1 MKRVLWRGF
10 FSAAAWMCI
19 SSGAWAQSQATDPS
33 FFATKLYPVLE
44 AARCRLCHATDGV
57 ASGTRIHF
65 PDKGASQEQI
75 AIFGLSLAPLVDR
88 GNPANSLLLVKP
100 TKRIAHTGGERIK
113 PGSDEEKILSQWIQ
127 YLSSATDQSL
137 AAERRR
143 LGEAAEAVKQEH
155 AVRRLTHSQYDNTVR
170 DLLGD
175 YSRPAL
181 HFPTEDYVDGFK
193 NQAQYQGMP
202 PLLVEAYSSSAE
214 KLALNAFRAGD
225 INHLVPCKAVNATDI
240 KCRNL
245 FVRSFGLRAF
255 RRPLREV
262 EFKRYAAA
270 FSAQASLSGK
280 FLEGAR
286 TVVEAMLQSPNF
298 LFHLE
303 AGPDGQ
309 SVDYDTASRLSY
321 LLQDTMPDK
330 ILLDAAAKGELRTA
344 AGRDAA
350 TRRLLDDPRA
360 HQALDEYFDEWLRFD
375 RVLNSSKEGRR
386 FPEFS
391 LEMAASMVEETRRL
405 LDHLVWD
412 DRNFMELLT
421 ADYAY
426 LSSDLATLYKLPAP
440 PGQFELV
447 HFPAGTR
454 RAGLLGE
461 ASFLAANAGPTETSP
476 TARGIFIREQLLC
489 QHVPPPPPN
498 VDTNLPEATAD
509 KPSTRRQ
516 RMSAH
521 VENPLC
527 ASCHRLMDPIGF
539 GLESFDAIGRLR
551 QHETILIES
560 PTGNR
565 KDEKKIDLDL
575 DTRGEVA
582 GIPNSA
588 FSDSSQL
595 GRILA
600 QSQIC
605 QECMVR
611 QIFRYAFGRL
621 ETSSDEETIHQLFAT
636 FRDSSFHFKD
646 LLIGLVRSPEFMAG
660 LEDNQKGVTR
670 SPGRSVSSENASSKS
685 QRGEKN
691 ANR

>member
-1 MKRVLWRGF
+1 
-10 FSAAAWMCI
+10 
-19 SSGAWAQSQATDPS
+19 
-33 FFATKLYPVLE
+33 
-44 AARCRLCHATDGV
+44 
-57 ASGTRIHF
+57 
-65 PDKGASQEQI
+65 
-75 AIFGLSLAPLVDR
+75 
-88 GNPANSLLLVKP
+88 
-100 TKRIAHTGGERIK
+100 
-113 PGSDEEKILSQWIQ
+113 
-127 YLSSATDQSL
+127 
-137 AAERRR
+137 
-143 LGEAAEAVKQEH
+143 
-155 AVRRLTHSQYDNTVR
+155 
-170 DLLGD
+170 
-175 YSRPAL
+175 
-181 HFPTEDYVDGFK
+181 
-193 NQAQYQGMP
+193 
-202 PLLVEAYSSSAE
+202 
-214 KLALNAFRAGD
+214 LNAFRAGD
-225 INHLVPCKAVNATDI
+225 INHLVPCKPAGATDV
-240 KCRNL
+240 KCRDL

-270 FSAQASLSGK
+270 FSAQASASGK

-286 TVVEAMLQSPNF
+286 TIVEAMLQSPNF

-309 SVDYDTASRLSY
+309 SVDYDIASRLSY

-330 ILLDAAAKGELRTA
+330 TLLDAAAKGELRTA
-344 AGRDAA
+344 AGREAA
-350 TRRLLDDPRA
+350 TRRLLDDLRA
-360 HQALDEYFDEWLRFD
+360 HEALDEYFDQWLRFD

-391 LEMAASMVEETRRL
+391 LEMAQNMVEETRRL

-421 ADYAY
+421 ADYTY
-426 LSSDLATLYKLPAP
+426 LSADLASLYKLPAP
-440 PGQFELV
+440 AEQFQLV
-447 HFPAGTR
+447 HFPAETP

-509 KPSTRRQ
+509 KPLTRRQ

-521 VENPLC
+521 VENQLC

-565 KDEKKIDLDL
+565 RDEKKINLDL
-575 DTRGEVA
+575 DTRGEIA
-582 GIPNSA
+582 GIPNST

-600 QSQIC
+600 QSAVC

-636 FRDSSFHFKD
+636 FRDSGFHFKD
-646 LLIGLVRSPEFMAG
+646 LLIGLVRAPEFLAG
-660 LEDNQKGVTR
+660 LEDNQKGVIRT
-670 SPGRSVSSENASSKS
+670 PAPIL
-685 QRGEKN
+685 RGGKN
-691 ANR
+691 ATR

>member
-1 MKRVLWRGF
+1 MSRSLPRTLFGLTGWIC
-10 FSAAAWMCI
+10 ALLP
-19 SSGAWAQSQATDPS
+19 AWAQTPAKDSS
-33 FFATKLYPVLE
+33 FFAAKLYPVLE
-44 AARCRLCHATDGV
+44 AAHCRLCHATDGV

-65 PDKGASQEQI
+65 PDKGASQDQI
-75 AIFGLSLAPLVDR
+75 QLFGLALAPVVDR
-88 GNPANSLLLVKP
+88 TNPSNSLLFVKP
-100 TKRIAHTGGERIK
+100 TNRIKHTGGERIK

-127 YLSSATDQSL
+127 YLATTSEASL
-137 AAERRR
+137 SAERHR
-143 LGEAAEAVKQEH
+143 LSESADAAKQEH

-181 HFPTEDYVDGFK
+181 HFPPEDYVDGFK
-193 NQAQYQGMP
+193 NQARYQSMT
-202 PLLVEAYSSSAE
+202 PLLVEAYSTSAE

-225 INHLVPCKAVNATDI
+225 INHLIPCKAVSATDV
-240 KCRNL
+240 KCRDQ

-270 FSAQASLSGK
+270 FSAQASLNGK

-309 SVDYDTASRLSY
+309 SVDYDIASRLSY
-321 LLQDTMPDK
+321 LLQDTMPNQA
-330 ILLDAAAKGELRTA
+330 LLDAAAKGELRTA

-360 HQALDEYFDEWLRFD
+360 HQALDEYFDQWLRFD
-375 RVLNSSKEGRR
+375 RVLNSSKEERR
-386 FPEFS
+386 FPQFS

-426 LSSDLATLYKLPAP
+426 LSADLATLYKLPAP
-440 PGQFELV
+440 SGQFELM
-447 HFPAGTR
+447 HFPPGTP

-498 VDTNLPEATAD
+498 VDTNLPEATED

-539 GLESFDAIGRLR
+539 GLESFDAIGRFR
-551 QHETILIES
+551 EHESILIES
-560 PTGNR
+560 STGKR
-565 KDEKKIDLDL
+565 KDEKTINLDL

-595 GRILA
+595 GAILA
-600 QSQIC
+600 KSTVC

-621 ETSSDEETIHQLFAT
+621 ETASDEETIHQLFET
-636 FRDSSFHFKD
+636 FRDSGYHFKD
-646 LLIGLVRSPEFMAG
+646 LLTGLVRSPEFSAG
-660 LEDNQKGVTR
+660 LEDNQRGVTR
-670 SPGRSVSSENASSKS
+670 SPGPSASPKTTSSKL
-685 QRGEKN
+685 Q
-691 ANR
+691 

>member
-1 MKRVLWRGF
+1 MSQFLWCKLLPLTGWICIA
-10 FSAAAWMCI
+10 SAVWSQSPAA
-19 SSGAWAQSQATDPS
+19 DPS
-33 FFATKLYPVLE
+33 FFKTKLYPVLE
-44 AARCRLCHATDGV
+44 AAHCRLCHATDGV

-65 PDKGASQEQI
+65 PEKGASQDQI
-75 AIFGLSLAPLVDR
+75 QLFGLSLAVVVNRFKPSE
-88 GNPANSLLLVKP
+88 SLLFVKP
-100 TKRIAHTGGERIK
+100 TNRIKHTGGERIK
-113 PGSDEEKILSQWIQ
+113 PGSGEEKILSQWIQ
-127 YLSSATDQSL
+127 YLASASDASL

-143 LGEAAEAVKQEH
+143 LSESAEASKQEH
-155 AVRRLTHSQYDNTVR
+155 TVRRLTHSQYDNTVR

-202 PLLVEAYSSSAE
+202 PLLVEAYSTSAE

-225 INHLVPCKAVNATDI
+225 INHLIPCKAVSATDV
-240 KCRNL
+240 KCRDL
-245 FVRSFGLRAF
+245 FLRSFGLRAF
-255 RRPLREV
+255 RRPLREI
-262 EFKRYAAA
+262 EFKRYASA

-303 AGPDGQ
+303 SGPDGQ
-309 SVDYDTASRLSY
+309 SVDYDIASRLSY
-321 LLQDTMPDK
+321 LLQDTMPDQ
-330 ILLDAAAKGELRTA
+330 ILLNAAAKGELRTA

-360 HQALDEYFDEWLRFD
+360 HQALDQYFDEWLRFD

-412 DRNFMELLT
+412 NRNFMELLT

-447 HFPAGTR
+447 HFPAGTP
-454 RAGLLGE
+454 RAGVLGE

-498 VDTNLPEATAD
+498 VDTNLPEATED
-509 KPSTRRQ
+509 KPLTRRQ

-521 VENPLC
+521 MENPLC

-539 GLESFDAIGRLR
+539 GLESFDAIGRFR
-551 QHETILIES
+551 EHETILIES
-560 PTGNR
+560 PTGKT
-565 KDEKKIDLDL
+565 KDEKKINLDL

-595 GRILA
+595 GSILA
-600 QSQIC
+600 QSTVC

-621 ETSSDEETIHQLFAT
+621 ETSSDEQTIHQLFAA
-636 FRDSSFHFKD
+636 FRDSGFHFKD
-646 LLIGLVRSPEFMAG
+646 LLIGLARSPEFLAG

-670 SPGRSVSSENASSKS
+670 TPGPSVSSKDSSLKTAA
-685 QRGEKN
+685 R
-691 ANR
+691 R

>member
-1 MKRVLWRGF
+1 
-10 FSAAAWMCI
+10 
-19 SSGAWAQSQATDPS
+19 
-33 FFATKLYPVLE
+33 
-44 AARCRLCHATDGV
+44 
-57 ASGTRIHF
+57 
-65 PDKGASQEQI
+65 
-75 AIFGLSLAPLVDR
+75 
-88 GNPANSLLLVKP
+88 
-100 TKRIAHTGGERIK
+100 
-113 PGSDEEKILSQWIQ
+113 
-127 YLSSATDQSL
+127 
-137 AAERRR
+137 
-143 LGEAAEAVKQEH
+143 
-155 AVRRLTHSQYDNTVR
+155 
-170 DLLGD
+170 
-175 YSRPAL
+175 
-181 HFPTEDYVDGFK
+181 
-193 NQAQYQGMP
+193 
-202 PLLVEAYSSSAE
+202 
-214 KLALNAFRAGD
+214 
-225 INHLVPCKAVNATDI
+225 
-240 KCRNL
+240 
-245 FVRSFGLRAF
+245 
-255 RRPLREV
+255 
-262 EFKRYAAA
+262 
-270 FSAQASLSGK
+270 
-280 FLEGAR
+280 
-286 TVVEAMLQSPNF
+286 VVEAMLQSPNF

-309 SVDYDTASRLSY
+309 SVDYDIASRLSY

-330 ILLDAAAKGELRTA
+330 ALLDAAAKSELRTA
-344 AGRDAA
+344 AGREAM

-360 HQALDEYFDEWLRFD
+360 HQALGEYFDEWLRFD

-440 PGQFELV
+440 AGQFELV
-447 HFPAGTR
+447 RFPAGTP
-454 RAGLLGE
+454 RAGVLGE

-498 VDTNLPEATAD
+498 VDTNLPEATED
-509 KPSTRRQ
+509 KPLTRRQ

-539 GLESFDAIGRLR
+539 GLESFDAIGRFR
-551 QHETILIES
+551 EHETILIES
-560 PTGNR
+560 PTGKS
-565 KDEKKIDLDL
+565 KDEKKINLDL

-595 GRILA
+595 GAILA
-600 QSQIC
+600 QSTVC

-611 QIFRYAFGRL
+611 QIFRYACGRL
-621 ETSSDEETIHQLFAT
+621 ETSSDEETLHQLFAT
-636 FRDSSFHFKD
+636 FRDSGFHFKD
-646 LLIGLVRSPEFMAG
+646 LLIGLVRSPEFLAG

-670 SPGRSVSSENASSKS
+670 TPAPSVRSKNVSPNAAAA
-685 QRGEKN
+685 R
-691 ANR
+691 R

>member
-1 MKRVLWRGF
+1 MNRSAPRGLLSLTALLW
-10 FSAAAWMCI
+10 I
-19 SSGAWAQSQATDPS
+19 SPGVWAQSPADPS
-33 FFATKLYPVLE
+33 FFGTKLYPVLE
-44 AARCRLCHATDGV
+44 AAHCRLCHATDGV
-57 ASGTRIHF
+57 ASGTRLHF
-65 PDKGASQEQI
+65 PDPGASEQEIQS
-75 AIFGLSLAPLVDR
+75 FGLSLAPLVDR
-88 GNPANSLLLVKP
+88 TNTSNSLLFVKP
-100 TKRIAHTGGERIK
+100 TNRLRHTGGERVK
-113 PGSDEEKILSQWIQ
+113 PGSDEEHLLSQWIE
-127 YLSSATDQSL
+127 YLASASDASL
-137 AAERRR
+137 SAERRR
-143 LGEAAEAVKQEH
+143 LSESVRPAAQGH
-155 AVRRLTHSQYDNTVR
+155 LVRRLTHSQYDNTVR

-175 YSRPAL
+175 YSRPAMR
-181 HFPTEDYVDGFK
+181 FPIEDYVDGFK
-193 NQAQYQGMP
+193 NQAQYQGMN
-202 PLLVEAYSSSAE
+202 PLLVEAYSSAAE

-225 INHLVPCKAVNATDI
+225 INGLIPCKPGAATDA
-240 KCRNL
+240 KCRDL

-255 RRPLREV
+255 RRPLRDV
-262 EFKRYAAA
+262 EIKRYAAA
-270 FSAQASLSGK
+270 FSARASASGK

-303 AGPDGQ
+303 AGPDGE
-309 SVDYDTASRLSY
+309 SVDYDLASRLSY

-330 ILLDAAAKGELRTA
+330 ALLEAAAKGELRTP
-344 AGRDAA
+344 AGRESA
-350 TRRLLDDPRA
+350 TRRLLADPRA
-360 HQALDEYFDEWLRFD
+360 HQALDEFFDQWLRFD

-421 ADYAY
+421 ADYGY
-426 LSSDLATLYKLPAP
+426 LSADLAMLYKLPAP

-447 HFPAGTR
+447 HFPSGTR

-476 TARGIFIREQLLC
+476 TARGIFIREKLLC

-498 VDTNLPEATAD
+498 VDTNLAEASED
-509 KPSTRRQ
+509 KPLTRRQ
-516 RMSAH
+516 RMSTH

-551 QHETILIES
+551 QHETILIENS
-560 PTGNR
+560 TGNR
-565 KDEKKIDLDL
+565 KSDKKIDLEL
-575 DTRGEVA
+575 DTRGEIA

-588 FSDSSQL
+588 FSDSLEL
-595 GRILA
+595 GGILA
-600 QSQIC
+600 HSPVC

-611 QIFRYAFGRL
+611 QIFRYAYGRF

-636 FRDSSFHFKD
+636 FRDSGFHFKV
-646 LLIGLVRSPEFMAG
+646 LLTALVRSPAFLAG
-660 LEDNQKGVTR
+660 LDDNHEGVVR
-670 SPGRSVSSENASSKS
+670 IRAPGVSLKNGRSKS
-685 QRGEKN
+685 AAR
-691 ANR
+691 R

>member
-1 MKRVLWRGF
+1 MNRSALRGLLSLAALLW
-10 FSAAAWMCI
+10 I
-19 SSGAWAQSQATDPS
+19 SSVSWAQRPATDPS
-33 FFATKLYPVLE
+33 FFATKVYPVLE
-44 AARCRLCHATDGV
+44 AAHCRLCHATDGV

-75 AIFGLSLAPLVDR
+75 EIFGLSLAPVVDR
-88 GNPANSLLLVKP
+88 ANPSNSLLFVKP
-100 TKRIAHTGGERIK
+100 TNRIKHTGGERVK

-127 YLSSATDQSL
+127 YLASTSDETL
-137 AAERRR
+137 GAERRR
-143 LGEAAEAVKQEH
+143 LTESSGSNKQAH
-155 AVRRLTHSQYDNTVR
+155 LIRRLTHSQYDNTVR

-181 HFPTEDYVDGFK
+181 HFPPEDWVDGFK
-193 NQAQYQGMP
+193 NQAQYQGMT
-202 PLLVEAYSSSAE
+202 PLLVEAYSTAAE

-225 INHLVPCKAVNATDI
+225 INHLIPCKPVSATDV
-240 KCRNL
+240 KCRDQ

-270 FSAQASLSGK
+270 FSTQASLSGK

-286 TVVEAMLQSPNF
+286 TVVEAILQSPNF

-309 SVDYDTASRLSY
+309 SVDYDIASRLSY

-330 ILLDAAAKGELRTA
+330 ALLDAAAKGELRTA

-360 HQALDEYFDEWLRFD
+360 HQSLDEYFDQWLRFD

-391 LEMAASMVEETRRL
+391 LEMAQNMVEETRRL

-421 ADYAY
+421 ADYTY
-426 LSSDLATLYKLPAP
+426 LSADLASLYKLPAP
-440 PGQFELV
+440 AAQFELV
-447 HFPAGTR
+447 HFPAGSP

-498 VDTNLPEATAD
+498 VDTNLPEATED
-509 KPSTRRQ
+509 KPLTRRQ
-516 RMSAH
+516 RMMDHEA
-521 VENPLC
+521 NTLC

-539 GLESFDAIGRLR
+539 GLESFDAIGRFR
-551 QHETILIES
+551 QHETILIEN
-560 PTGNR
+560 PNGNR
-565 KDEKKIDLDL
+565 RADKKIDLDL
-575 DTRGEVA
+575 DTRGEIA

-588 FSDSSQL
+588 FSDSMQL
-595 GRILA
+595 GGILA
-600 QSQIC
+600 QTPVC

-636 FRDSSFHFKD
+636 FRDSGFHFKD
-646 LLIGLVRSPEFMAG
+646 LLTGLVRSPEFLAG

-670 SPGRSVSSENASSKS
+670 TPGPSVSSKTGSSQP
-685 QRGEKN
+685 QRGDKN
-691 ANR
+691 ATR